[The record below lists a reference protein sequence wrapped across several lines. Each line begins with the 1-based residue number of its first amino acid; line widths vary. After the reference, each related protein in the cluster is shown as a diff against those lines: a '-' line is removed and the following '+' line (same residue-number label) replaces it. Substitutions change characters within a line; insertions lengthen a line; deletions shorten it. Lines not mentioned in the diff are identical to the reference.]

1 MKEMV
6 SVVVLIMVVLSGS
19 VGANSDVTTPET
31 TITTETDMETNGGRG
46 TATPAMDGATKYND
60 QYGERAFEVHLHD
73 TQKVDD
79 GYTNFSLKIL
89 ANTSLPLG
97 DVMGEEDPFF
107 TVVIGGEQV
116 TQTEKINISES
127 REYTIDVPRESIQ
140 RHAGS
145 TVTVNV
151 TLWEGDSMV
160 DEFVASKVLNVT
172 IVEDN
177 STTQTDTDRSTM
189 KTGSTTSAPET
200 TVSATTAETT
210 TSVTTIPT
218 TTATPSMTERSEWQV
233 TVVRIID
240 GDTFEVRFPSGKV
253 EAVRL
258 LGVDTPEVHDEN
270 DPAEFEGIPTNQQG
284 NDWLRDWGHKASEFA
299 RTEVGGEEIM
309 IRTDQEADR
318 RGSYG
323 RLLVYAYQNDGKL
336 FNKQLITQGYARMYD
351 SEFSKREAF
360 SSVEA
365 SVQQNDVGLWNYET
379 TSTPTST
386 PTTTPSPTS
395 TTVSENEEIALP
407 PKPADGDYDCG
418 HFDTHEQAQYVY
430 EQDTSDPHR
439 LDGDDDGQAC
449 ESLS

>member
-1 MKEMV
+1 MKGMV
-6 SVVVLIMVVLSGS
+6 FVVVLIMVVLSGC
-19 VGANSDVTTPET
+19 VGADSNVTPAET
-31 TITTETDMETNGGRG
+31 TLPAETETGTSGGSG
-46 TATPAMDGATKYND
+46 TATPAMGGATKYND
-60 QYGERAFEVHLHD
+60 RYGERIFEVHLHH

-79 GYTNFSLKIL
+79 GHAYFNLKTR

-97 DVMGEEDPFF
+97 DAMGEEDPFF
-107 TVVIGGEQV
+107 TVAIGGEQV
-116 TQTEKINISES
+116 TKTEKINISES
-127 REYTIDVPRESIQ
+127 GEYTIDVPRESIQ

-172 IVEDN
+172 IVEDD
-177 STTQTDTDRSTM
+177 STTQTETDGSTN
-189 KTGSTTSAPET
+189 KADSTTSAPET

-210 TSVTTIPT
+210 TTATTVPT

-253 EAVRL
+253 ETVRL

-323 RLLVYAYQNDGKL
+323 RLLVYAYRDDGKL
-336 FNKQLITQGYARMYD
+336 FNKQLIAQGYARMYD
-351 SEFSKREAF
+351 SEFAKREAF

-365 SVQQNDVGLWNYET
+365 TAQQNDVGLWNYET

-395 TTVSENEEIALP
+395 TTVSENEGIALP
-407 PKPADGDYDCG
+407 PKPADGDYDCS